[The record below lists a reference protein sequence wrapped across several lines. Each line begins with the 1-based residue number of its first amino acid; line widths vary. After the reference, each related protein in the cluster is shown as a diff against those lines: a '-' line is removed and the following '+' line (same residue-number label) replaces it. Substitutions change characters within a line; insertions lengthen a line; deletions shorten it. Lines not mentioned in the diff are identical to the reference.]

1 MKLLTQKQIEQLILE
16 KKITMVGD
24 TLILDEEYITKKC
37 FVKSMQQFC
46 GNNTR
51 DIDDKNDYRKCG
63 QKSREKR
70 RKCK

>member
-1 MKLLTQKQIEQLILE
+1 MKLLSEQQIRQLILE

-24 TLILDEEYITKKC
+24 TLILCEDSITKKC

-70 RKCK
+70 RKSK